1 MQKQRLAINGQSG
14 IAIIEST
21 LHSQNRDFLIKIV
34 LDTES
39 ETWAQ
44 WSRDVCGLSMHHNQ
58 GTIGANDG
66 VLMSEIISRRG
77 D

>member
-44 WSRDVCGLSMHHNQ
+44 WSRDVCGLLMQHNQ
-58 GTIGANDG
+58 GTIGAKDG
-66 VLMSEIISRRG
+66 IPMSETIWRRT